1 MKHITPSNKLLH
13 CCNSILNHLIPF
25 IDETHGKNIT
35 ENYRDI
41 FLTDFI
47 ALERNAAVMQIE
59 YTYIQHIKYAM
70 AALVDEIILHS
81 AWDGSIEWLGQPLQL
96 YFFSEHLAGE
106 GFFTRLDILRQD
118 ALNNCNL
125 LEVYYVCLELGF
137 TGIYRIKGR
146 EFLQGLQVGL
156 YQQII
161 SARSQ
166 QDNNVN
172 SSQLLTKNGEKNYFH
187 ELPVSTIGLITIFIL
202 VVVYL
207 SFLWSIDRKTDL
219 AVRQIGHN
227 LMV

>member
-1 MKHITPSNKLLH
+1 
-13 CCNSILNHLIPF
+13 
-25 IDETHGKNIT
+25 
-35 ENYRDI
+35 
-41 FLTDFI
+41 
-47 ALERNAAVMQIE
+47 
-59 YTYIQHIKYAM
+59 M

-106 GFFTRLDILRQD
+106 GFFTRLDILRQN
-118 ALNNCNL
+118 ALNNCDL

-156 YQQII
+156 YQQIV

-166 QDNNVN
+166 QNNNVN
-172 SSQLLTKNGEKNYFH
+172 SSQLLTKNGEKIHFH
-187 ELPVSTIGLITIFIL
+187 ELLLSTIGLITIFIL

-219 AVRQIGHN
+219 AVRQIDHN